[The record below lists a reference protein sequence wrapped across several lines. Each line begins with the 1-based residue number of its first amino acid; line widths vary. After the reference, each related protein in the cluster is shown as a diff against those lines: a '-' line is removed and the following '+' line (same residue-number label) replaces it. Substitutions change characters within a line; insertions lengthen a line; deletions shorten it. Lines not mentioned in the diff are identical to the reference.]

1 MLSRIRQLIPSSMDT
16 HYDAIAAGFSDGR
29 LEHRPMSDAELAA
42 AIREVLQS
50 QASDALPAFAQHM
63 RDAKG

>member
-1 MLSRIRQLIPSSMDT
+1 MLAKIRQLIPPSMDT
-16 HYDAIAAGFSDGR
+16 HYDEIAAGFSDGR

-42 AIREVLQS
+42 AIREVLQGRP
-50 QASDALPAFAQHM
+50 ADALSAFSQRM